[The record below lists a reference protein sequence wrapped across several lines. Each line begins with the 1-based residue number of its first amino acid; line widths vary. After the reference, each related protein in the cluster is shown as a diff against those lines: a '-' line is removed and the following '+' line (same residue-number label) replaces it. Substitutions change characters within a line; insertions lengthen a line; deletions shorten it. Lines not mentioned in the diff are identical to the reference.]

1 MYSTIVGLRE
11 GERRRARVAPP
22 GHLPTYDDRCMIKAG
37 VASQSRPYIL
47 YDTCDITV
55 TPRPAI
61 SYSMQRNSN
70 GGRQSTLVGWKKSK
84 DSKCGV
90 GDKHIHDK
98 RMVHHN
104 ESANSINVSVGVQ
117 HDIDSTS
124 VTRKKRSR
132 PSSPTLSSNA
142 PNIALHT
149 RPNWENTSLHN
160 APMFLLRSYIGGM
173 KSSERKAARNDLSTL
188 PDWNDN
194 VTFNIFGK
202 ECKMRRRIC
211 QYSSGGNISY
221 SYSGLKKNTT
231 NAPDFPPILY
241 QIKCQVE
248 TLICD
253 YIMKLLNENDG
264 TILSTINSDFVDM
277 VKTMNQSK
285 DAKKKEIYNYCLLN
299 HYRNGEE
306 YMGYHSDD
314 ETSLYQN
321 IPIASVSL
329 GVTRHFDIKPKKKN
343 SEGKRPRAAR
353 IDLGDGDLLL
363 MFKPMQDHYEHQIP
377 VEKRVTGERINLT
390 FRRIIN

>member
-1 MYSTIVGLRE
+1 
-11 GERRRARVAPP
+11 
-22 GHLPTYDDRCMIKAG
+22 
-37 VASQSRPYIL
+37 
-47 YDTCDITV
+47 
-55 TPRPAI
+55 
-61 SYSMQRNSN
+61 MQRNSN
-70 GGRQSTLVGWKKSK
+70 GGRQSTLISWKKSK
-84 DSKCGV
+84 DFSKGGSV
-90 GDKHIHDK
+90 GDK

-104 ESANSINVSVGVQ
+104 ESANSTGSVGAQ
-117 HDIDSTS
+117 HDSNSTS
-124 VTRKKRSR
+124 DTHKKRSR

-142 PNIALHT
+142 PNIAPALRNCLHMHT
-149 RPNWENTSLHN
+149 RPHWENISLRN
-160 APMFLLRSYIGGM
+160 APMFLLRSNIGGT

-231 NAPDFPPILY
+231 DAPDFPPILY

-314 ETSLYQN
+314 ETSLDQN
-321 IPIASVSL
+321 VPIASVSL

-377 VEKRVTGERINLT
+377 VEKRVIGERINLT